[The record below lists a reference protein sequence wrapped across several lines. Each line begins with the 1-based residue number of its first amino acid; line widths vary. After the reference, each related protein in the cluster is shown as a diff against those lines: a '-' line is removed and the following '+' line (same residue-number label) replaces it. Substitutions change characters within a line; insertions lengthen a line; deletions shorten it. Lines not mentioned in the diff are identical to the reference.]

1 MLNTLRKSVAGP
13 FVKLLIGILILSF
26 AVWGIQ
32 DIFGNYKNY
41 VAIEIDGNEISLDEL
56 VNEYNYQL
64 STISSQLN
72 KQISFDESMA
82 LGIDKI
88 AIENLIRKMILQ
100 IELNKYG
107 INIPEEFIAQK
118 IVNDDAFKSDGVFNK
133 ARYRQLLSF
142 SGFTEESFLI
152 SELNANKQN
161 QLYSLI
167 ANKNYIPNTLLDIIN
182 DYNSTEKVINYIEI
196 PKKNISVK
204 TPSERELL
212 EFYDKFQNGYRK
224 SETRDF
230 DALIL
235 NADSLKNNISVSQ
248 TEIQNYYNENIDS
261 FNVEET
267 RDVYQ
272 FFFDDLITAEEFL
285 VESKSV
291 SFEILLDSYNLSK
304 SDDYLGNIRK
314 DDILDSDLAEIAF
327 NIDAKTFSN
336 PIDGLLGLSI
346 VYIDEIY
353 EGSTPPLNEL
363 ASTIEEEL
371 KLEAALNLIDD
382 LFFSI
387 EDDFLSGMQMKEVA
401 DKNKI
406 NLTNFA
412 KIDINGKDF
421 DNNDINVIQNDELLQ
436 RLFNSNIGDFIEV
449 VETKD
454 SYIWI
459 NLNAINEPFIR
470 SFKDVRDLVTSDMIK
485 QRLDKKEQ
493 EIIAEIEDALINNT
507 LSKEIAESLDIEIKK
522 SEPFSRNKPIM
533 EFSKDF
539 NDRILSADMNETI
552 IGKSTDEILIGKVVE
567 IIPSNNIALT
577 RDNEQ
582 VEGLDYQIRSDLF
595 EQFLSSLEVTY
606 DVTLFQGNIDRLFN
620 SQNQ

>member
-32 DIFGNYKNY
+32 DIFGNYKNS
-41 VAIEIDGNEISLDEL
+41 VAMEIDGNEISLDEL

-118 IVNDDAFKSDGVFNK
+118 IVNDDAFKSEGVFNK
-133 ARYRQLLSF
+133 ARYTQLLSF
-142 SGFTEESFLI
+142 SGYTEESFLI

-196 PKKNISVK
+196 PKNNISVK
-204 TPSERELL
+204 TPSERELI
-212 EFYDKFQNGYRK
+212 EFYDKFQNGYKK

-261 FNVEET
+261 FKVEET

-285 VESKSV
+285 AESKSV
-291 SFEILLDSYNLSK
+291 SFEILLDSYNFSK

-314 DDILDSDLAEIAF
+314 DDILDSDLAQIAF
-327 NIDAKTFSN
+327 NIDAKSFSN

-353 EGSTPPLNEL
+353 EGSTPPLNDL

-382 LFFSI
+382 VFFSI
-387 EDDFLSGMQMKEVA
+387 EDDLLSGMNIQEVA

-406 NLTNFA
+406 SITNFT

-421 DNNDINVIQNDELLQ
+421 DNNDIDVLQNDELLQ
-436 RLFNSNIGDFIEV
+436 KLFNSEIGDFIEV
-449 VETKD
+449 VETED

-459 NLNAINEPFIR
+459 KLNAVNEPFIR
-470 SFKDVRDLVTSDMIK
+470 SFKDVRGLVTTDMIK
-485 QRLDKKEQ
+485 QRLDKKEK
-493 EIIAEIEDALINNT
+493 EIIEEIEDALINNN
-507 LSKEIAESLDIEIKK
+507 LSRETSESLNIEIKK
-522 SEPFSRNKPIM
+522 SEPFSRNKPII
-533 EFSKDF
+533 EFSQDF
-539 NDRILSADMNETI
+539 NDRILSADINETI
-552 IGKSTDEILIGKVVE
+552 IGRSPDEILIGKVIE
-567 IIPSNNIALT
+567 IIPSNSSALT
-577 RDNEQ
+577 RDNDQ
-582 VEGLDYQIRSDLF
+582 VEGLDYQLRSDLF
-595 EQFLSSLEVTY
+595 EQFLSSLEESY

>member
-32 DIFGNYKNY
+32 DIFGNYKNS

-100 IELNKYG
+100 IELNRYG

-118 IVNDDAFKSDGVFNK
+118 IVNDDAFKSEGVFNK

-142 SGFTEESFLI
+142 SGYTEESFLI

-248 TEIQNYYNENIDS
+248 TEIQNYYNENIDT
-261 FNVEET
+261 FKVEET

-285 VESKSV
+285 AESKSV

-304 SDDYLGNIRK
+304 NDDYLGNIRK

-327 NIDAKTFSN
+327 NIDAKSFSN

-353 EGSTPPLNEL
+353 EGSTPPINEL

-382 LFFSI
+382 IFFSI
-387 EDDFLSGMQMKEVA
+387 EDDFLSGMQMQEVA

-436 RLFNSNIGDFIEV
+436 KLFNSDIGDFIEV
-449 VETKD
+449 VETED

-459 NLNAINEPFIR
+459 KLNAINEPFIR
-470 SFKDVRDLVTSDMIK
+470 SFKDVRDLVTTDMIK
-485 QRLDKKEQ
+485 QRLDKKEK
-493 EIIAEIEDALINNT
+493 EIIAEIEDALINNN
-507 LSKEIAESLDIEIKK
+507 LSKDTIESLNIEIKK
-522 SEPFSRNKPIM
+522 SEPFSRNKPII
-533 EFSKDF
+533 EFSQDF
-539 NDRILSADMNETI
+539 NDRILSADLNEII
-552 IGKSTDEILIGKVVE
+552 IGRSPDEILIGKVIE
-567 IIPSNNIALT
+567 IIPRNSIELT
-577 RDNEQ
+577 RDNDQ

-595 EQFLSSLEVTY
+595 EQFLSSLEESY

>member
-32 DIFGNYKNY
+32 DIFGNYKNS

-64 STISSQLN
+64 STIGSQLN

-100 IELNKYG
+100 IELNKFG

-118 IVNDDAFKSDGVFNK
+118 IVNDDAFKSEGVFNK

-142 SGFTEESFLI
+142 SGYTEESFLI

-235 NADSLKNNISVSQ
+235 NADILKNNISVSQ
-248 TEIQNYYNENIDS
+248 TEIENYYNENIDS
-261 FNVEET
+261 FKVEET

-285 VESKSV
+285 SESESL

-353 EGSTPPLNEL
+353 EGSTPPLKEL

-371 KLEAALNLIDD
+371 KFEAALNLIDD
-382 LFFSI
+382 VFFSI
-387 EDDFLSGMQMKEVA
+387 EDDFLSGMHMQEVA

-406 NLTNFA
+406 NLTNFT

-436 RLFNSNIGDFIEV
+436 KLFNSDIGDFIEV
-449 VETKD
+449 VETED

-459 NLNAINEPFIR
+459 KLTAINEPFIR
-470 SFKDVRDLVTSDMIK
+470 SFKDVRDLVTTDMIK
-485 QRLDKKEQ
+485 QRLDKKEK
-493 EIIAEIEDALINNT
+493 EIIAEIEDALINDN
-507 LSKEIAESLDIEIKK
+507 LSRETSESLNIEIKK
-522 SEPFSRNKPIM
+522 SEPFSRKKPII
-533 EFSKDF
+533 EFSQDF
-539 NDRILSADMNETI
+539 NDRILSADLNETI
-552 IGKSTDEILIGKVVE
+552 IGRSPDEILIGKVIE
-567 IIPSNNIALT
+567 IIPSNSIELT
-577 RDNEQ
+577 RDNDQ
-582 VEGLDYQIRSDLF
+582 VEGLDYQLRSDLF
-595 EQFLSSLEVTY
+595 EQFLSSLEESY

>member
-32 DIFGNYKNY
+32 DIFGNYKNS

-64 STISSQLN
+64 STIGSQLN

-118 IVNDDAFKSDGVFNK
+118 IVNDDAFKSEGVFNK

-142 SGFTEESFLI
+142 SGYTEESFLI

-196 PKKNISVK
+196 PKNNISVK

-235 NADSLKNNISVSQ
+235 NSDSLKNNISVSQ

-261 FNVEET
+261 FKVEET

-291 SFEILLDSYNLSK
+291 NFETLLDSYNLSK
-304 SDDYLGNIRK
+304 SDDYLGNIRR
-314 DDILDSDLAEIAF
+314 DEILDSDLAEIAF
-327 NIDAKTFSN
+327 SIDAKSFSN

-382 LFFSI
+382 VFFSI
-387 EDDFLSGMQMKEVA
+387 EDDFLSGMHIQEVA

-436 RLFNSNIGDFIEV
+436 KLFNSDIGDFIEV
-449 VETKD
+449 VETED

-459 NLNAINEPFIR
+459 KLNAINEPFIR
-470 SFKDVRDLVTSDMIK
+470 SFKDVRDLVTTDMIK
-485 QRLDKKEQ
+485 QRLDKKEK
-493 EIIAEIEDALINNT
+493 EIIAEIEDALINNN
-507 LSKEIAESLDIEIKK
+507 LSKETSESLSIEIKK
-522 SEPFSRNKPIM
+522 SKPFSRNKPII
-533 EFSKDF
+533 EFSQDF
-539 NDRILSADMNETI
+539 NDRILSADINETI
-552 IGKSTDEILIGKVVE
+552 IGRSPDEILIGKVIE
-567 IIPSNNIALT
+567 IIPSNSIALT
-577 RDNEQ
+577 RDNDQ

-595 EQFLSSLEVTY
+595 EQFLSSLEESY

>member
-32 DIFGNYKNY
+32 DIFGNYKNS
-41 VAIEIDGNEISLDEL
+41 VAMEIDGNEVSLDEL

-64 STISSQLN
+64 SAISSQLN
-72 KQISFDESMA
+72 KQISFNESMS

-107 INIPEEFIAQK
+107 INIPEEFVAQK
-118 IVNDDAFKSDGVFNK
+118 IVNDDAFQSDGVFNK
-133 ARYRQLLSF
+133 AKYRQLLSF
-142 SGFTEESFLI
+142 SGFSEESFLI

-167 ANKNYIPNTLLDIIN
+167 ANKNHIPNTLLNIIN
-182 DYNSTEKVINYIEI
+182 DYNSTEKVINYIKI
-196 PKKNISVK
+196 PKKNIIVK

-212 EFYDKFQNGYRK
+212 EFYDKFKNGYRK

-230 DALIL
+230 EALIL
-235 NADSLKNNISVSQ
+235 NTDSLKNNILVSQ
-248 TEIQNYYNENIDS
+248 REIQDYYSENIDS
-261 FNVEET
+261 FKVEET
-267 RDVYQ
+267 RDIYQ

-285 VESKSV
+285 VQSKNM
-291 SFEILLDSYNLSK
+291 SFEALLDLYNLSR
-304 SDDYLGNIRK
+304 SDDYLGNIQK
-314 DDILDSDLAEIAF
+314 GDILDSDLAEIAF
-327 NIDAKTFSN
+327 KIDAKTFSD

-346 VYIDEIY
+346 LYIDEIY
-353 EGSTPPLNEL
+353 EGYTPPLSEL
-363 ASTIEEEL
+363 VSTIEEEI
-371 KLEAALNLIDD
+371 KLESAQSLMDD
-382 LFFSI
+382 IFFSI
-387 EDDFLSGMQMKEVA
+387 EDDLLSGMNIQEIA

-406 NLTNFA
+406 NLTNFS

-421 DNNDINVIQNDELLQ
+421 DNNDISITQNDQLLEK
-436 RLFNSNIGDFIEV
+436 LFNSDIGDFIEV
-449 VETKD
+449 VETED

-459 NLNAINEPFIR
+459 KLNAINEPYIR
-470 SFKDVRDLVTSDMIK
+470 SFKDVRDLVTSDMIN

-493 EIIAEIEDALINNT
+493 EIIAEIEDALINNS
-507 LSKEIAESLDIEIKK
+507 LSQEISESLNIEIKK
-522 SEPFSRNKPIM
+522 SEPFSRNKPIV
-533 EFSKDF
+533 EFSQDF
-539 NDRILSADMNETI
+539 NDRILSSDMNETI
-552 IGKSTDEILIGKVVE
+552 IGKSPDEILIGKVVE
-567 IIPSNNIALT
+567 IIPSNNNAFS
-577 RDNEQ
+577 RDNAQ

-595 EQFLSSLEVTY
+595 EQFLSSLEDTY
-606 DVTLFQGNIDRLFN
+606 NVSLYQGNIDRLFN

>member
-32 DIFGNYKNY
+32 DIFGNYKNS

-142 SGFTEESFLI
+142 SGYTEESFLI

-167 ANKNYIPNTLLDIIN
+167 ANKNYIPKTLLEIIN

-248 TEIQNYYNENIDS
+248 IEIQNYYNENIDS
-261 FNVEET
+261 FKVEET

-285 VESKSV
+285 AESKTV
-291 SFEILLDSYNLSK
+291 SFEMLLDSYNLSK
-304 SDDYLGNIRK
+304 SDDYLGNIQK

-327 NIDAKTFSN
+327 KIDVKTFSN

-382 LFFSI
+382 VFFSI
-387 EDDFLSGMQMKEVA
+387 EDDFLSGMQMQEVA

-421 DNNDINVIQNDELLQ
+421 DNNDINEIQDDELLQ

-449 VETKD
+449 VETENN
-454 SYIWI
+454 YIWI
-459 NLNAINEPFIR
+459 KLNAINEPFIR
-470 SFKDVRDLVTSDMIK
+470 SFKDVRYLVTSDMIK

-493 EIIAEIEDALINNT
+493 EIIAEIEDALVNNT

-533 EFSKDF
+533 EFSQDF
-539 NDRILSADMNETI
+539 NDRILSADMDETI
-552 IGKSTDEILIGKVVE
+552 IGKSPDEILIGKVVE

-595 EQFLSSLEVTY
+595 EQFLSSSEATY

>member
-32 DIFGNYKNY
+32 DIFGNYKNS
-41 VAIEIDGNEISLDEL
+41 VAMEIDGNEVSLDEL

-64 STISSQLN
+64 SAISSQLN
-72 KQISFDESMA
+72 KQISFNESMS

-107 INIPEEFIAQK
+107 INIPEEFVAQK
-118 IVNDDAFKSDGVFNK
+118 IVNDDAFQSDGVFNK
-133 ARYRQLLSF
+133 AKYRQLLSF
-142 SGFTEESFLI
+142 SGFSEESFLI

-167 ANKNYIPNTLLDIIN
+167 ANKNHIPNTLLNIIN
-182 DYNSTEKVINYIEI
+182 DYNSTEKVINYIKI
-196 PKKNISVK
+196 PKKNIIVK

-212 EFYDKFQNGYRK
+212 EFYDKFKNGYRK

-230 DALIL
+230 EALIL
-235 NADSLKNNISVSQ
+235 NTDSLKNNILVSQ
-248 TEIQNYYNENIDS
+248 REIQDYYSENIDS
-261 FNVEET
+261 FKVEET
-267 RDVYQ
+267 RDIYQ

-285 VESKSV
+285 VQSKNM
-291 SFEILLDSYNLSK
+291 SFEVLLDLYNLSR
-304 SDDYLGNIRK
+304 SDDYLGNIQK
-314 DDILDSDLAEIAF
+314 GDILDSDLAEIAF
-327 NIDAKTFSN
+327 KIDAKTFSD

-346 VYIDEIY
+346 VYIDVIY
-353 EGSTPPLNEL
+353 EGYTPPLSEL
-363 ASTIEEEL
+363 VLTIEEEI
-371 KLEAALNLIDD
+371 KLESAQSLMDD
-382 LFFSI
+382 IFFSI
-387 EDDFLSGMQMKEVA
+387 EDDLLSGMNIQEAA

-406 NLTNFA
+406 NLTNFS

-421 DNNDINVIQNDELLQ
+421 DNNDISITQNDQLLEK
-436 RLFNSNIGDFIEV
+436 LFNSDIGDFIEV
-449 VETKD
+449 VETED

-459 NLNAINEPFIR
+459 KLNAINEPYIR
-470 SFKDVRDLVTSDMIK
+470 SFKDVRDLVTSDMIN

-493 EIIAEIEDALINNT
+493 EIIAEIEDALINNN
-507 LSKEIAESLDIEIKK
+507 LSQEIGESLNIEIKK
-522 SEPFSRNKPIM
+522 SEPFSRNKPIV
-533 EFSKDF
+533 EFSQDF
-539 NDRILSADMNETI
+539 NDRILSSDMNETI
-552 IGKSTDEILIGKVVE
+552 IGKSPDEILIGKVVE
-567 IIPSNNIALT
+567 IIPSNNNAFS
-577 RDNEQ
+577 RDNAQ

-595 EQFLSSLEVTY
+595 EQFLSSLEDTY
-606 DVTLFQGNIDRLFN
+606 NVSLYQGNIDRLFN

>member
-32 DIFGNYKNY
+32 DIFGNYKNS

-118 IVNDDAFKSDGVFNK
+118 IVNDDAFKSEGVFNK

-142 SGFTEESFLI
+142 SGYTEESFLI

-261 FNVEET
+261 FKVEET

-285 VESKSV
+285 AESKSV

-382 LFFSI
+382 VFFSI
-387 EDDFLSGMQMKEVA
+387 EDDFLSGMHMQEVA

-436 RLFNSNIGDFIEV
+436 KLFNSDIGDFIEV
-449 VETKD
+449 VETED

-459 NLNAINEPFIR
+459 KLNAINEPFIR
-470 SFKDVRDLVTSDMIK
+470 SFKDVRDLVTTDMIK
-485 QRLDKKEQ
+485 QRLDKKEK
-493 EIIAEIEDALINNT
+493 EIIAEIEDALINNN
-507 LSKEIAESLDIEIKK
+507 LSKETSESLSIEIKK
-522 SEPFSRNKPIM
+522 SKPFSRNKPII
-533 EFSKDF
+533 EFSQDF
-539 NDRILSADMNETI
+539 NDRILSADINETI
-552 IGKSTDEILIGKVVE
+552 IGRSPDEILIGKVIE
-567 IIPSNNIALT
+567 IIPSNSIELT
-577 RDNEQ
+577 RDNDQ

-595 EQFLSSLEVTY
+595 EQFLSSLEESY

>member
-32 DIFGNYKNY
+32 DIFGNYKNS

-118 IVNDDAFKSDGVFNK
+118 IVNDDAFKSEGVFNK
-133 ARYRQLLSF
+133 ARYTQLLSF
-142 SGFTEESFLI
+142 SGYTEESFLI

-196 PKKNISVK
+196 PKNNISVK
-204 TPSERELL
+204 TPSERELI
-212 EFYDKFQNGYRK
+212 EFYDKFQNGYKK

-261 FNVEET
+261 FKVEET

-272 FFFDDLITAEEFL
+272 FFFDDLITAEEFIA
-285 VESKSV
+285 ESKSV
-291 SFEILLDSYNLSK
+291 SFEMLLDSYNLSK
-304 SDDYLGNIRK
+304 SDDYLGNVQK
-314 DDILDSDLAEIAF
+314 NDIFDSDLGEIAF
-327 NIDAKTFSN
+327 KIDAKTFSN

-353 EGSTPPLNEL
+353 EGFTPPLNEL

-382 LFFSI
+382 VFFSI
-387 EDDFLSGMQMKEVA
+387 EDDFLSGVQMQEVA

-406 NLTNFA
+406 TLTNFA

-436 RLFNSNIGDFIEV
+436 RLFNSDIGDFIEV

-459 NLNAINEPFIR
+459 KLNAINEPFIR

-533 EFSKDF
+533 EFSQDF
-539 NDRILSADMNETI
+539 NDRILSADLNETI
-552 IGKSTDEILIGKVVE
+552 IGRSPDEILIGKVIE
-567 IIPSNNIALT
+567 IIPSNSSALT
-577 RDNEQ
+577 RDNDQ
-582 VEGLDYQIRSDLF
+582 VEGLDYQLRSDLF
-595 EQFLSSLEVTY
+595 EQFLSSLEESY

>member
-1 MLNTLRKSVAGP
+1 M
-13 FVKLLIGILILSF
+13 
-26 AVWGIQ
+26 
-32 DIFGNYKNY
+32 
-41 VAIEIDGNEISLDEL
+41 
-56 VNEYNYQL
+56 
-64 STISSQLN
+64 
-72 KQISFDESMA
+72 
-82 LGIDKI
+82 
-88 AIENLIRKMILQ
+88 
-100 IELNKYG
+100 
-107 INIPEEFIAQK
+107 
-118 IVNDDAFKSDGVFNK
+118 
-133 ARYRQLLSF
+133 
-142 SGFTEESFLI
+142 
-152 SELNANKQN
+152 
-161 QLYSLI
+161 
-167 ANKNYIPNTLLDIIN
+167 
-182 DYNSTEKVINYIEI
+182 
-196 PKKNISVK
+196 
-204 TPSERELL
+204 
-212 EFYDKFQNGYRK
+212 
-224 SETRDF
+224 
-230 DALIL
+230 
-235 NADSLKNNISVSQ
+235 KNNISVSQ

-261 FNVEET
+261 FKVEET

-272 FFFDDLITAEEFL
+272 FFFDDLITAEEFIA
-285 VESKSV
+285 ESKSV
-291 SFEILLDSYNLSK
+291 SFEMLLDSYNLSK
-304 SDDYLGNIRK
+304 SDDYLGNIQK

-327 NIDAKTFSN
+327 KIDAKTFSN

-382 LFFSI
+382 VFFSI
-387 EDDFLSGMQMKEVA
+387 EDDFLSGEQMQEVA

-406 NLTNFA
+406 TLTNFA

-421 DNNDINVIQNDELLQ
+421 DNNDTNVIQNDELLQ
-436 RLFNSNIGDFIEV
+436 RLFNSDIGDFIEV
-449 VETKD
+449 VETED

-459 NLNAINEPFIR
+459 KLNAINEPFIR

-533 EFSKDF
+533 EFSQDF

-552 IGKSTDEILIGKVVE
+552 IGKSPDEILIGKVVE

>member
-32 DIFGNYKNY
+32 DIFGNYKNS
-41 VAIEIDGNEISLDEL
+41 VAMEIDGNEISLDEL

-64 STISSQLN
+64 STISSQLS

-142 SGFTEESFLI
+142 SGYTEESFLI

-204 TPSERELL
+204 TPSERDLL

-261 FNVEET
+261 FKVEET

-285 VESKSV
+285 AESKIV
-291 SFEILLDSYNLSK
+291 SFEMLLDSYNLSK
-304 SDDYLGNIRK
+304 SDDYLGNIQK

-327 NIDAKTFSN
+327 KIDAKTFSN

-382 LFFSI
+382 VFFSI
-387 EDDFLSGMQMKEVA
+387 EDDFLSGMQMQEVA

-406 NLTNFA
+406 TLTNFA

-436 RLFNSNIGDFIEV
+436 RLFNSDIGDFIEV
-449 VETKD
+449 VETED

-459 NLNAINEPFIR
+459 KLNAINEPFIR

-533 EFSKDF
+533 EFSQDF

-552 IGKSTDEILIGKVVE
+552 IGKSPDEILIGKVVE

>member
-32 DIFGNYKNY
+32 DIFGNYKNS

-64 STISSQLN
+64 STIGSQLN

-118 IVNDDAFKSDGVFNK
+118 IVNDDAFKSEGVFNK

-142 SGFTEESFLI
+142 SGYTEESFLI

-167 ANKNYIPNTLLDIIN
+167 ANKNYIPNTLLDIIS

-235 NADSLKNNISVSQ
+235 NADILKNNISVSQ
-248 TEIQNYYNENIDS
+248 TEIENYYNENIDS
-261 FNVEET
+261 FKVEET

-285 VESKSV
+285 SETESV

-353 EGSTPPLNEL
+353 EGSTPPLKEL

-371 KLEAALNLIDD
+371 KFEAALNLIDD
-382 LFFSI
+382 VFFSI
-387 EDDFLSGMQMKEVA
+387 EDDFLSGMHMQEVA

-436 RLFNSNIGDFIEV
+436 KLFNSDIGDFIEV
-449 VETKD
+449 VETED

-459 NLNAINEPFIR
+459 KLTAINEPFIR
-470 SFKDVRDLVTSDMIK
+470 SFKDVRDLVTTDMIK
-485 QRLDKKEQ
+485 QRLDKKEK
-493 EIIAEIEDALINNT
+493 EIIAEIEDALINDN
-507 LSKEIAESLDIEIKK
+507 LSRETSESLNIEIKK
-522 SEPFSRNKPIM
+522 SEPFSRKKPII
-533 EFSKDF
+533 EFSQDF
-539 NDRILSADMNETI
+539 NDRILSADLNETV
-552 IGKSTDEILIGKVVE
+552 IGRSPDEILIGKVIE
-567 IIPSNNIALT
+567 IIPSNSIELT
-577 RDNEQ
+577 RDNDQ

-595 EQFLSSLEVTY
+595 EQFLSSLEESY

>member
-32 DIFGNYKNY
+32 DIFGNYKNS
-41 VAIEIDGNEISLDEL
+41 VAMEIDGNEISLDEL

-107 INIPEEFIAQK
+107 LNIPEEFIAQK
-118 IVNDDAFKSDGVFNK
+118 IVNDDAFKSEGVFNK

-142 SGFTEESFLI
+142 SGYTEESFLI

-261 FNVEET
+261 FKVEET

-285 VESKSV
+285 AESKSV

-314 DDILDSDLAEIAF
+314 DDILDSDLAQIAF
-327 NIDAKTFSN
+327 NIDAKSFSN

-346 VYIDEIY
+346 IYIDEIY
-353 EGSTPPLNEL
+353 EGSTPPLNDL

-371 KLEAALNLIDD
+371 KLEAALSLIDD
-382 LFFSI
+382 VFFSI
-387 EDDFLSGMQMKEVA
+387 EDDLLSGMNIQEVA

-406 NLTNFA
+406 SITNFT

-421 DNNDINVIQNDELLQ
+421 DNNDIDVLQNDELLQ
-436 RLFNSNIGDFIEV
+436 KLFNSDIGDFIEV
-449 VETKD
+449 VATED

-459 NLNAINEPFIR
+459 KLNAVNEPFIR
-470 SFKDVRDLVTSDMIK
+470 SFKDVRGLVTTDMIK
-485 QRLDKKEQ
+485 QRLDKKEK
-493 EIIAEIEDALINNT
+493 EIIEEIEDALINNN
-507 LSKEIAESLDIEIKK
+507 LSKETSETLNIAIKK
-522 SEPFSRNKPIM
+522 SEPFSRNKPII
-533 EFSKDF
+533 EFSQDF
-539 NDRILSADMNETI
+539 NDRILSADINETI
-552 IGKSTDEILIGKVVE
+552 IGRSPDEILIGKVIE
-567 IIPSNNIALT
+567 IIPSNSIALT

-595 EQFLSSLEVTY
+595 EQFLISLEDSY

>member
-32 DIFGNYKNY
+32 DIFGNYKNS

-64 STISSQLN
+64 STISSQLS

-142 SGFTEESFLI
+142 SGYTEESFLI

-204 TPSERELL
+204 TPSERDLL

-261 FNVEET
+261 FKVEET

-285 VESKSV
+285 AESKIV
-291 SFEILLDSYNLSK
+291 SFEMLLDSYNLSK
-304 SDDYLGNIRK
+304 SDDYIGNIQK

-327 NIDAKTFSN
+327 KIDAKTFSN

-382 LFFSI
+382 VFFSI
-387 EDDFLSGMQMKEVA
+387 EDDFLSGMQMQEVA

-406 NLTNFA
+406 TLTNFA

-436 RLFNSNIGDFIEV
+436 RLFNSDIGDFIEV
-449 VETKD
+449 VETED

-459 NLNAINEPFIR
+459 KLNAINEPFIR

-533 EFSKDF
+533 EFSQDF

-552 IGKSTDEILIGKVVE
+552 IGKSPDEILIGKVVE

-582 VEGLDYQIRSDLF
+582 VEGLDYQIRSYLF

>member
-32 DIFGNYKNY
+32 DIFGNYKNS

-88 AIENLIRKMILQ
+88 AIENLVRKMILQ

-118 IVNDDAFKSDGVFNK
+118 IVNDDAFQSEGVFNR
-133 ARYRQLLSF
+133 ARYKQLLSF
-142 SGFTEESFLI
+142 SGYTEESFLI

-261 FNVEET
+261 FKVEET

-285 VESKSV
+285 AESKSV

-314 DDILDSDLAEIAF
+314 DDILDSDLAQIAF
-327 NIDAKTFSN
+327 NIDAKSFSN

-353 EGSTPPLNEL
+353 EGSTPPLNDL

-382 LFFSI
+382 VFFSI
-387 EDDFLSGMQMKEVA
+387 EDDLLSGMNIQEVA

-406 NLTNFA
+406 SITNFT

-421 DNNDINVIQNDELLQ
+421 DNNDIDVLQNDELLQ
-436 RLFNSNIGDFIEV
+436 KLFNSEIGDFIEV
-449 VETKD
+449 VETED

-459 NLNAINEPFIR
+459 KLNAVNEPFIR
-470 SFKDVRDLVTSDMIK
+470 SFKDVRGLVTTDMIK
-485 QRLDKKEQ
+485 QRLDKKEK
-493 EIIAEIEDALINNT
+493 EIIEEIEDALINNN
-507 LSKEIAESLDIEIKK
+507 LSKEISESLNIEIKK
-522 SEPFSRNKPIM
+522 SEPFSRNKPII
-533 EFSKDF
+533 EFSQDF
-539 NDRILSADMNETI
+539 NDRILSADINETI
-552 IGKSTDEILIGKVVE
+552 IGRSSDEILIGKVIE
-567 IIPSNNIALT
+567 IIPSNSSALT
-577 RDNEQ
+577 RDNDQ
-582 VEGLDYQIRSDLF
+582 VEGLDYQLRSDLF
-595 EQFLSSLEVTY
+595 EQFLSSLEESY

>member
-32 DIFGNYKNY
+32 DIFGNYKNS

-64 STISSQLN
+64 STIGSQLN

-118 IVNDDAFKSDGVFNK
+118 IVNDDAFKSEGVFNK

-142 SGFTEESFLI
+142 SGYTEESFLI

-235 NADSLKNNISVSQ
+235 NADILKNNISVSQ
-248 TEIQNYYNENIDS
+248 TEIENYYNENIDS
-261 FNVEET
+261 FKVEET

-285 VESKSV
+285 SESESV

-346 VYIDEIY
+346 VYIDGIY

-363 ASTIEEEL
+363 TSTIEEEL

-382 LFFSI
+382 VFFSI
-387 EDDFLSGMQMKEVA
+387 EDDFLSGMHMQEVA

-436 RLFNSNIGDFIEV
+436 KLFNSDIGDFIEV
-449 VETKD
+449 VETED

-459 NLNAINEPFIR
+459 KLNAINEPFIR
-470 SFKDVRDLVTSDMIK
+470 SFKDVRDLVTTDMIK
-485 QRLDKKEQ
+485 QRLDKKEK
-493 EIIAEIEDALINNT
+493 EIIAEIEDALINDN
-507 LSKEIAESLDIEIKK
+507 LSRETSESLNIEIKK
-522 SEPFSRNKPIM
+522 SEPFSRKKPII
-533 EFSKDF
+533 EFSQDF
-539 NDRILSADMNETI
+539 NDRILSADLNETI
-552 IGKSTDEILIGKVVE
+552 IGRSPDEILIGKVID
-567 IIPSNNIALT
+567 IIPSNSIELT
-577 RDNEQ
+577 RDNDQ

-595 EQFLSSLEVTY
+595 EQFLSSLEESY

>member
-32 DIFGNYKNY
+32 DIFGNYKNS

-88 AIENLIRKMILQ
+88 AIENLVRKMILQ

-142 SGFTEESFLI
+142 SGYTEESFLI

-235 NADSLKNNISVSQ
+235 NADSLKNNTSVSQ

-261 FNVEET
+261 FKVEET

-272 FFFDDLITAEEFL
+272 FFFANLITAEEFL
-285 VESKSV
+285 AESKSV
-291 SFEILLDSYNLSK
+291 SFETLLDSYNLSK

-371 KLEAALNLIDD
+371 KIEAALNLIDD
-382 LFFSI
+382 VFFSI
-387 EDDFLSGMQMKEVA
+387 EDDFLSGMHMQEVA

-406 NLTNFA
+406 NLTSFA

-421 DNNDINVIQNDELLQ
+421 DNNDINVIQNDQLLQ

-449 VETKD
+449 VETED

-459 NLNAINEPFIR
+459 KLNAINEPFIR
-470 SFKDVRDLVTSDMIK
+470 SFKDVRDIVTSDMIK

-493 EIIAEIEDALINNT
+493 EIIAEIEDALVNNT
-507 LSKEIAESLDIEIKK
+507 LSKERAESLDIEIKK
-522 SEPFSRNKPIM
+522 SGPFSRNKPIM
-533 EFSKDF
+533 EFSQDF
-539 NDRILSADMNETI
+539 NDRILSADLNETI
-552 IGKSTDEILIGKVVE
+552 IGKSPDEILIGKVVE

-595 EQFLSSLEVTY
+595 EQFLSSLEETY

>member
-32 DIFGNYKNY
+32 DIFGNYKNS

-64 STISSQLN
+64 STIGSQLN

-118 IVNDDAFKSDGVFNK
+118 IVNDDTFKSEGVFNK

-142 SGFTEESFLI
+142 SGYTEESFLI

-167 ANKNYIPNTLLDIIN
+167 ANKNYVPNTLLDIIN

-235 NADSLKNNISVSQ
+235 NTDSLKNNISVSQ

-261 FNVEET
+261 FKVEET

-272 FFFDDLITAEEFL
+272 FFFDDLIIAEEFL
-285 VESKSV
+285 AESKSV
-291 SFEILLDSYNLSK
+291 SFEILLDSYNLSQ

-346 VYIDEIY
+346 VYIDGIY

-382 LFFSI
+382 VFFSI
-387 EDDFLSGMQMKEVA
+387 EDDFLSGMQMQEVA

-436 RLFNSNIGDFIEV
+436 KLFNSDIGDFIEV
-449 VETKD
+449 VETED

-459 NLNAINEPFIR
+459 KLNAINEPFIR
-470 SFKDVRDLVTSDMIK
+470 SFKDVRDLVTTDMIK
-485 QRLDKKEQ
+485 QRLDKKEK
-493 EIIAEIEDALINNT
+493 EIIAEIEDALINNN
-507 LSKEIAESLDIEIKK
+507 LSKDTSESLNIEIKK
-522 SEPFSRNKPIM
+522 SEPFSRNKPII
-533 EFSKDF
+533 EFSQDF
-539 NDRILSADMNETI
+539 NDRILSADLNETI
-552 IGKSTDEILIGKVVE
+552 IGRSPDEILIGKVIE
-567 IIPSNNIALT
+567 IIPSNGIELT
-577 RDNEQ
+577 RDNDQ

-595 EQFLSSLEVTY
+595 EQFLSSLEESY

>member
-32 DIFGNYKNY
+32 DIFGNYKNS

-88 AIENLIRKMILQ
+88 AIENLIRKMILR

-118 IVNDDAFKSDGVFNK
+118 IVNDDAFKSEGVFNK

-142 SGFTEESFLI
+142 SGYTEESFLI

-261 FNVEET
+261 FKVEET

-285 VESKSV
+285 AESKSV

-314 DDILDSDLAEIAF
+314 DDILDSDLAQIAF
-327 NIDAKTFSN
+327 NIDAKSFSN

-363 ASTIEEEL
+363 ASTIEEEI

-382 LFFSI
+382 VFFSI
-387 EDDFLSGMQMKEVA
+387 EDDFLSGMHMQEVA

-406 NLTNFA
+406 NLTSFA
-412 KIDINGKDF
+412 KVDINGKDL

-436 RLFNSNIGDFIEV
+436 KLFNSGIGDFIEV
-449 VETKD
+449 VETED
-454 SYIWI
+454 NYIWI
-459 NLNAINEPFIR
+459 KLNAINEPFIK
-470 SFKDVRDLVTSDMIK
+470 SFKDVRDLVTTDMIK
-485 QRLDKKEQ
+485 QRLDKKEK
-493 EIIAEIEDALINNT
+493 EIIAEIEDALINNN
-507 LSKEIAESLDIEIKK
+507 LSKETSESLNIEIKK
-522 SEPFSRNKPIM
+522 SKPFSRNKPIID
-533 EFSKDF
+533 FSQDF
-539 NDRILSADMNETI
+539 NDRILSADINETI
-552 IGKSTDEILIGKVVE
+552 IGRSPDEILIGKVTE
-567 IIPSNNIALT
+567 IIPSNSSALI
-577 RDNEQ
+577 RDNDQ
-582 VEGLDYQIRSDLF
+582 VEGLDYQLRSDLF
-595 EQFLSSLEVTY
+595 EQFLSSLEESY
-606 DVTLFQGNIDRLFN
+606 DVTLFQGNIDR
-620 SQNQ
+620 

>member
-32 DIFGNYKNY
+32 DIFGNYKNS

-118 IVNDDAFKSDGVFNK
+118 IVNDDAFKSEGVFNK

-142 SGFTEESFLI
+142 SGYTEESFLI

-261 FNVEET
+261 FKVEET

-285 VESKSV
+285 AESKSV

-327 NIDAKTFSN
+327 NIDAKSFSN

-353 EGSTPPLNEL
+353 EGFTPPLNEL

-382 LFFSI
+382 VFFSI
-387 EDDFLSGMQMKEVA
+387 EDDFLSGMHMQEVA

-412 KIDINGKDF
+412 KVDINGKDF

-436 RLFNSNIGDFIEV
+436 KLFNSGIGDFIEV
-449 VETKD
+449 VETED

-459 NLNAINEPFIR
+459 KLNAINEPFIR
-470 SFKDVRDLVTSDMIK
+470 SFKDVRDLVTTDMIK
-485 QRLDKKEQ
+485 QRLDKKEK
-493 EIIAEIEDALINNT
+493 EIIAEIEDALINNN
-507 LSKEIAESLDIEIKK
+507 LSKETSESLNIEIKK
-522 SEPFSRNKPIM
+522 SKPFSRNKPII
-533 EFSKDF
+533 EFSQDF
-539 NDRILSADMNETI
+539 NDRILSADINETI
-552 IGKSTDEILIGKVVE
+552 IGRSPDEILIGKVIE
-567 IIPSNNIALT
+567 IIPSNSSALT
-577 RDNEQ
+577 RDNDQ

-595 EQFLSSLEVTY
+595 EQFLSSLEESY

>member
-32 DIFGNYKNY
+32 DIFGNYKNS

-142 SGFTEESFLI
+142 SGYTEESFLI

-167 ANKNYIPNTLLDIIN
+167 ANKNYIPKTLLEIIN

-248 TEIQNYYNENIDS
+248 IEIQNYYNENIDS
-261 FNVEET
+261 FKVEET

-285 VESKSV
+285 AESKTV
-291 SFEILLDSYNLSK
+291 SFEMLLDSYNLSK
-304 SDDYLGNIRK
+304 SDDYLGNIQK

-327 NIDAKTFSN
+327 KIDVKTFSN

-382 LFFSI
+382 VFFSI
-387 EDDFLSGMQMKEVA
+387 EDDFLSGMQMQEVA

-421 DNNDINVIQNDELLQ
+421 DNNDINVIQDDELLQ

-449 VETKD
+449 VETENN
-454 SYIWI
+454 YIWI
-459 NLNAINEPFIR
+459 KLNAINEPFIR
-470 SFKDVRDLVTSDMIK
+470 SFKDVRYLVTSDMIK

-493 EIIAEIEDALINNT
+493 EIIAEIEDALVNNT

-533 EFSKDF
+533 EFSQDF
-539 NDRILSADMNETI
+539 NDRILSADMDETI
-552 IGKSTDEILIGKVVE
+552 IGKSPDEILIGKVVE

-595 EQFLSSLEVTY
+595 EQFLSSSEATY

>member
-32 DIFGNYKNY
+32 DIFGNYKNS

-142 SGFTEESFLI
+142 SGYTEESFLI

-204 TPSERELL
+204 TPSEKELL

-261 FNVEET
+261 FKVEET

-285 VESKSV
+285 AESKSV

-353 EGSTPPLNEL
+353 EGSTPPLKEL

-382 LFFSI
+382 IFFSI
-387 EDDFLSGMQMKEVA
+387 EDDFLSGMQMQEVA

-421 DNNDINVIQNDELLQ
+421 DNNDIKVIQNDELLQ
-436 RLFNSNIGDFIEV
+436 RLFNSDIGDFIEA
-449 VETKD
+449 VETED

-459 NLNAINEPFIR
+459 KLNAINEPFIR
-470 SFKDVRDLVTSDMIK
+470 SFKDVRDLVTTDMIK
-485 QRLDKKEQ
+485 QRLNKKEQ
-493 EIIAEIEDALINNT
+493 EIIEDIEEALINNN
-507 LSKEIAESLDIEIKK
+507 LSKEIRESLNIEIKR

-533 EFSKDF
+533 EFSQDF

-552 IGKSTDEILIGKVVE
+552 IGKSPDEILIGKVVE
-567 IIPSNNIALT
+567 IIPSKSIALT

-582 VEGLDYQIRSDLF
+582 VEGLDYQIRTDLF
-595 EQFLSSLEVTY
+595 EQFLSSLEETY
-606 DVTLFQGNIDRLFN
+606 DVTLFQGNIDKLFN

>member
-32 DIFGNYKNY
+32 DIFGNYKNS
-41 VAIEIDGNEISLDEL
+41 VAMEIDGNEISLDEL

-118 IVNDDAFKSDGVFNK
+118 IVNDDAFKSEGVFNK
-133 ARYRQLLSF
+133 ARYTQLLSF
-142 SGFTEESFLI
+142 SGYTEESFLI

-196 PKKNISVK
+196 PKNNISVK
-204 TPSERELL
+204 TPSERELI

-261 FNVEET
+261 FKVEET

-285 VESKSV
+285 AESKSV
-291 SFEILLDSYNLSK
+291 SFEILLDSYNFSK

-314 DDILDSDLAEIAF
+314 DDILDSDLAQIAF
-327 NIDAKTFSN
+327 NIDAKSFSN

-353 EGSTPPLNEL
+353 EGSTPPLNDL

-382 LFFSI
+382 VFFSI
-387 EDDFLSGMQMKEVA
+387 EDDLLSGMNIQEVA

-406 NLTNFA
+406 SITNFT

-421 DNNDINVIQNDELLQ
+421 DNNDIDVLQNDELLQ
-436 RLFNSNIGDFIEV
+436 KLFNSEIGDFIEV
-449 VETKD
+449 VETED

-459 NLNAINEPFIR
+459 KLNAVNEPFIR
-470 SFKDVRDLVTSDMIK
+470 SFKDVRGLVTTDMIK
-485 QRLDKKEQ
+485 QRLDKKEK
-493 EIIAEIEDALINNT
+493 EIIEEIEDALINNN
-507 LSKEIAESLDIEIKK
+507 LSRETSESLNIEIKK
-522 SEPFSRNKPIM
+522 SEPFSRNKPII
-533 EFSKDF
+533 EFSQDF
-539 NDRILSADMNETI
+539 NDRILSADINETI
-552 IGKSTDEILIGKVVE
+552 IGRSPDEILIGKVIE
-567 IIPSNNIALT
+567 IIPSNSSALT
-577 RDNEQ
+577 RDNDQ
-582 VEGLDYQIRSDLF
+582 VEGLDYQLRSDLF
-595 EQFLSSLEVTY
+595 EQFLSSLEESY

>member
-32 DIFGNYKNY
+32 DIFGNYKNS

-88 AIENLIRKMILQ
+88 AIENLVRKMILQ

-142 SGFTEESFLI
+142 SGYTEESFLI

-235 NADSLKNNISVSQ
+235 NADSLKNNTSVSQ

-261 FNVEET
+261 FKVEET

-272 FFFDDLITAEEFL
+272 FFFANLITAEEFL
-285 VESKSV
+285 AESKSV
-291 SFEILLDSYNLSK
+291 SFETLLDSYNLSK

-371 KLEAALNLIDD
+371 KIEAALNLIDD
-382 LFFSI
+382 VFFSI
-387 EDDFLSGMQMKEVA
+387 EDDFLSGMHMQEVA

-406 NLTNFA
+406 NLTSFA

-421 DNNDINVIQNDELLQ
+421 DNNDINVIQNDQLLQ

-449 VETKD
+449 VETED

-459 NLNAINEPFIR
+459 KLNAINEPFIR
-470 SFKDVRDLVTSDMIK
+470 SFKDVRDIVTSDMIK

-493 EIIAEIEDALINNT
+493 EIIAEIKDALVNNT
-507 LSKEIAESLDIEIKK
+507 LSKERAESLDIEIKK
-522 SEPFSRNKPIM
+522 SGPFSRNKPIM
-533 EFSKDF
+533 EFSQDF
-539 NDRILSADMNETI
+539 NDRILSADLNETI
-552 IGKSTDEILIGKVVE
+552 IGKSPDEILIGKVVE

-595 EQFLSSLEVTY
+595 EQFLSSLEETY

>member
-32 DIFGNYKNY
+32 DIFGNYKNS

-64 STISSQLN
+64 STIGSQLN

-100 IELNKYG
+100 IELNKFG

-118 IVNDDAFKSDGVFNK
+118 IVKDDAFKSEGVFNK

-142 SGFTEESFLI
+142 SGYTEESFLI

-235 NADSLKNNISVSQ
+235 NADILKNNISVSQ
-248 TEIQNYYNENIDS
+248 TEIENYYNENIDS
-261 FNVEET
+261 FKVEET

-272 FFFDDLITAEEFL
+272 FFFDDLITAEKFL
-285 VESKSV
+285 SESESV

-353 EGSTPPLNEL
+353 EGSTPPLKEL

-371 KLEAALNLIDD
+371 KFEAALNLIDD
-382 LFFSI
+382 VFFSI
-387 EDDFLSGMQMKEVA
+387 EDDFLSGMHMQEVA

-412 KIDINGKDF
+412 KIDINGKDL

-436 RLFNSNIGDFIEV
+436 KLFNSDIGDFIEV
-449 VETKD
+449 VETED

-459 NLNAINEPFIR
+459 KLTAINEPFIR
-470 SFKDVRDLVTSDMIK
+470 SFKDVRDLVTTDMIK
-485 QRLDKKEQ
+485 QRLDKKEK
-493 EIIAEIEDALINNT
+493 EIIAEIEDALINDN
-507 LSKEIAESLDIEIKK
+507 LSRETSESLNIEIKK
-522 SEPFSRNKPIM
+522 SEPFSRKKPII
-533 EFSKDF
+533 EFSQDF
-539 NDRILSADMNETI
+539 NDRILSADLNETI
-552 IGKSTDEILIGKVVE
+552 IGRSPDEILIGKVIE
-567 IIPSNNIALT
+567 IIPSNSIELT
-577 RDNEQ
+577 RDNDQ

-595 EQFLSSLEVTY
+595 EQFLSSLEESY

-620 SQNQ
+620 SQNR

>member
-32 DIFGNYKNY
+32 DIFGNYKNS

-88 AIENLIRKMILQ
+88 AIENLVRKMILQ

-118 IVNDDAFKSDGVFNK
+118 IVNDDAFKSEGVFNK
-133 ARYRQLLSF
+133 ARYKQLLSF
-142 SGFTEESFLI
+142 SGYTEESFLI

-235 NADSLKNNISVSQ
+235 NADSLKNNIPVSQ

-261 FNVEET
+261 FKVEET

-285 VESKSV
+285 AESKSV

-314 DDILDSDLAEIAF
+314 DDILDSDLAQIAF
-327 NIDAKTFSN
+327 NIDAKSFSN

-353 EGSTPPLNEL
+353 EGSTPPLNDL

-382 LFFSI
+382 VFFSI
-387 EDDFLSGMQMKEVA
+387 EDDLLSGMNIQEVA

-406 NLTNFA
+406 SITNFT

-421 DNNDINVIQNDELLQ
+421 GNNDIDVLQNDELLQ
-436 RLFNSNIGDFIEV
+436 KLFNSEIGDFIEV
-449 VETKD
+449 VETED

-459 NLNAINEPFIR
+459 KLNAVNEPFIR
-470 SFKDVRDLVTSDMIK
+470 SFKDVRGLVTTDMIK
-485 QRLDKKEQ
+485 QRLDKKEK
-493 EIIAEIEDALINNT
+493 EIIEEIEDALINNN
-507 LSKEIAESLDIEIKK
+507 LSRETSESLNIEIKK
-522 SEPFSRNKPIM
+522 SEPFSRNKPIID
-533 EFSKDF
+533 FSQDF
-539 NDRILSADMNETI
+539 NDRILSADINETI
-552 IGKSTDEILIGKVVE
+552 IGRSSDEILIGKVIE
-567 IIPSNNIALT
+567 IIPSNSSALT
-577 RDNEQ
+577 RDNDQ
-582 VEGLDYQIRSDLF
+582 VEGLDYQLRSDLF
-595 EQFLSSLEVTY
+595 EQFLSSLEESY

>member
-32 DIFGNYKNY
+32 DIFGNYKNS

-118 IVNDDAFKSDGVFNK
+118 IVNDDAFKSEGVFNK

-142 SGFTEESFLI
+142 SGYTEESFLI

-261 FNVEET
+261 FKVEET

-285 VESKSV
+285 AESKNV
-291 SFEILLDSYNLSK
+291 SFEMLLDSYNLSK

-327 NIDAKTFSN
+327 NIDAKSFSN

-382 LFFSI
+382 VFFSI
-387 EDDFLSGMQMKEVA
+387 EDDFLSGMHMQEVA

-436 RLFNSNIGDFIEV
+436 KLFNSDIGDFIEV
-449 VETKD
+449 VETED

-459 NLNAINEPFIR
+459 KLNAINEPFIR
-470 SFKDVRDLVTSDMIK
+470 SFKDVRDLVTTDMIK
-485 QRLDKKEQ
+485 LRLDKKEK
-493 EIIAEIEDALINNT
+493 EMIAEIEDALINNN
-507 LSKEIAESLDIEIKK
+507 LSKETSESLSIEIKK
-522 SEPFSRNKPIM
+522 SKPFSRNKPII
-533 EFSKDF
+533 EFSQDF
-539 NDRILSADMNETI
+539 NDRILSADINETI
-552 IGKSTDEILIGKVVE
+552 IGRSPDEILIGKVIE
-567 IIPSNNIALT
+567 IIPSNSIALT
-577 RDNEQ
+577 RDNDQ

-595 EQFLSSLEVTY
+595 EQFLSSLEESY

>member
-32 DIFGNYKNY
+32 DIFGNYKNS

-142 SGFTEESFLI
+142 SGYTEESFLI

-248 TEIQNYYNENIDS
+248 IEIQNYYNENIDS
-261 FNVEET
+261 FKVEET

-285 VESKSV
+285 AESKTV
-291 SFEILLDSYNLSK
+291 SFEMLLDSYNLSK
-304 SDDYLGNIRK
+304 SDDYLGNIQK

-327 NIDAKTFSN
+327 KIDVKTFSN

-382 LFFSI
+382 VFFSI
-387 EDDFLSGMQMKEVA
+387 EDDFLSGMQMQEVA

-421 DNNDINVIQNDELLQ
+421 DNNDINVIQDDELLQ

-449 VETKD
+449 VETENN
-454 SYIWI
+454 YIWI
-459 NLNAINEPFIR
+459 KLNAINEPFIR
-470 SFKDVRDLVTSDMIK
+470 SFKDVRYLVTSDMIK

-493 EIIAEIEDALINNT
+493 EIIAEIEDALVNNT

-533 EFSKDF
+533 EFSQDF
-539 NDRILSADMNETI
+539 NDRILSADMDETI
-552 IGKSTDEILIGKVVE
+552 IGKSPDEILIGKVVE

-595 EQFLSSLEVTY
+595 EQFLSSSEATY

>member
-32 DIFGNYKNY
+32 DIFGNYKNS

-64 STISSQLN
+64 STISSQLG

-118 IVNDDAFKSDGVFNK
+118 IINDDAFKSDGVFNK

-142 SGFTEESFLI
+142 SGYTEESFLI

-261 FNVEET
+261 FKVEET

-272 FFFDDLITAEEFL
+272 FFFDDLIAAEEFL
-285 VESKSV
+285 AESKIV
-291 SFEILLDSYNLSK
+291 SFEMLLDSYNLSK
-304 SDDYLGNIRK
+304 SDDYLGNIQK

-327 NIDAKTFSN
+327 KIDAKTFSN

-382 LFFSI
+382 VFFSI
-387 EDDFLSGMQMKEVA
+387 EDDFLSGMQMQEIA

-406 NLTNFA
+406 TLTNFA

-436 RLFNSNIGDFIEV
+436 RLFNSDIGDFIEV
-449 VETKD
+449 VETED

-459 NLNAINEPFIR
+459 KLNAINEPFIR

-493 EIIAEIEDALINNT
+493 KIIEEIEDALINNT

-533 EFSKDF
+533 EFSQDF

-552 IGKSTDEILIGKVVE
+552 IGKSPDEILIGKVVE

-595 EQFLSSLEVTY
+595 EQFLSSLEMTY

>member
-32 DIFGNYKNY
+32 DIFGNYKNS

-64 STISSQLN
+64 STIGSQLN

-118 IVNDDAFKSDGVFNK
+118 IVNDDAFKSEGVFNK

-142 SGFTEESFLI
+142 SGYTEESFLI

-167 ANKNYIPNTLLDIIN
+167 ANKNYIPNTLLDIIS

-235 NADSLKNNISVSQ
+235 NADILKNNISVSQ
-248 TEIQNYYNENIDS
+248 TEIENYYNENIDS
-261 FNVEET
+261 FKVEET

-285 VESKSV
+285 SETESV

-353 EGSTPPLNEL
+353 EGSTPPLKEL

-371 KLEAALNLIDD
+371 KFEAALNLIDD
-382 LFFSI
+382 VFFSI
-387 EDDFLSGMQMKEVA
+387 EDDFLSGMHIQEVA

-436 RLFNSNIGDFIEV
+436 KLFNSDIGDFIEV
-449 VETKD
+449 VETED

-459 NLNAINEPFIR
+459 KLTAINEPFIR
-470 SFKDVRDLVTSDMIK
+470 SFKDVRDLVTTDMIK
-485 QRLDKKEQ
+485 QRLDKKEK
-493 EIIAEIEDALINNT
+493 EIIAEIEDALINDN
-507 LSKEIAESLDIEIKK
+507 LSRETSESLNIEIKK
-522 SEPFSRNKPIM
+522 SEPFSRKKPII
-533 EFSKDF
+533 EFSQDF
-539 NDRILSADMNETI
+539 NDRILSADLNETV
-552 IGKSTDEILIGKVVE
+552 IGRSPDEILIGKVIE
-567 IIPSNNIALT
+567 IIPSNSIELT
-577 RDNEQ
+577 RDNDQ

-595 EQFLSSLEVTY
+595 EQFLSSLEESY

>member
-32 DIFGNYKNY
+32 DIFGNYKNS
-41 VAIEIDGNEISLDEL
+41 VAIEIDGNEVSLDEL

-72 KQISFDESMA
+72 KQISFNESMS

-107 INIPEEFIAQK
+107 INIPEEFVAQK

-133 ARYRQLLSF
+133 AKYRQLLSF
-142 SGFTEESFLI
+142 SGYSEESFLI

-167 ANKNYIPNTLLDIIN
+167 ANKNYIPNTLLNIVN

-196 PKKNISVK
+196 PRKNIIVK

-212 EFYDKFQNGYRK
+212 EFYDKFKNGYRK

-230 DALIL
+230 EALIL
-235 NADSLKNNISVSQ
+235 NADSLKNNISLSQ
-248 TEIQNYYNENIDS
+248 KEIQDYYSDNIDS
-261 FNVEET
+261 FKVEET

-285 VESKSV
+285 LKSKDV
-291 SFEILLDSYNLSK
+291 SFEVLLDLYNLSVI
-304 SDDYLGNIRK
+304 DNYLGNIQK
-314 DDILDSDLAEIAF
+314 GDILDSDLAEITF
-327 NIDAKTFSN
+327 KIDAKTFSK

-346 VYIDEIY
+346 VYIDQIY

-363 ASTIEEEL
+363 VSTIEEEV
-371 KLEAALNLIDD
+371 KLESALNLLDD
-382 LFFSI
+382 VFFSI
-387 EDDFLSGMQMKEVA
+387 EDDFLSGMNIQEVA

-406 NLTNFA
+406 DLTNFS

-421 DNNDINVIQNDELLQ
+421 NNNDISITQNDQLLKK
-436 RLFNSNIGDFIEV
+436 LFNSNIGDFLEV
-449 VETKD
+449 VETED

-459 NLNAINEPFIR
+459 KLNAINEPYIK

-493 EIIAEIEDALINNT
+493 EIIAEIEEALVNDN
-507 LSKEIAESLDIEIKK
+507 LSQEIRESLNIEIKK

-533 EFSKDF
+533 EFSQDF

-552 IGKSTDEILIGKVVE
+552 IGKSPDEILIGKVVE
-567 IIPSNNIALT
+567 IIPSNNYALT
-577 RDNEQ
+577 RDNDQ

-595 EQFLSSLEVTY
+595 EQFLSSLEDAY

>member
-32 DIFGNYKNY
+32 DIFGNYKNS

-64 STISSQLN
+64 STIGSQLN

-118 IVNDDAFKSDGVFNK
+118 IVNDDAFKSEGVFNK

-142 SGFTEESFLI
+142 SGYTEESFLI

-167 ANKNYIPNTLLDIIN
+167 ANKNYVPNTLLDIIN

-235 NADSLKNNISVSQ
+235 NTDSLKNNISVSQ

-261 FNVEET
+261 FKVEET

-272 FFFDDLITAEEFL
+272 FFFDDLIIAEEFL
-285 VESKSV
+285 AESKSV

-346 VYIDEIY
+346 VYIDGIY

-382 LFFSI
+382 VFFSI
-387 EDDFLSGMQMKEVA
+387 EDDFLSGMQMQEVA

-412 KIDINGKDF
+412 KIDINGKDS

-436 RLFNSNIGDFIEV
+436 KLFNSDIGDFIEV
-449 VETKD
+449 VETED

-459 NLNAINEPFIR
+459 KLNAINEPFIR
-470 SFKDVRDLVTSDMIK
+470 SFKDVRDLVTTDMIK
-485 QRLDKKEQ
+485 QRLDKKEK
-493 EIIAEIEDALINNT
+493 EIIAEIEDALINNN
-507 LSKEIAESLDIEIKK
+507 LSKETSETLSIEIKK
-522 SEPFSRNKPIM
+522 SEPFSRNKPII
-533 EFSKDF
+533 EFSQDF
-539 NDRILSADMNETI
+539 NDRILSADLNETI
-552 IGKSTDEILIGKVVE
+552 IGRSTDEILIGKVIE
-567 IIPSNNIALT
+567 IIPSNSTELT
-577 RDNEQ
+577 RDNDQ

-595 EQFLSSLEVTY
+595 EQFLSSLEESY